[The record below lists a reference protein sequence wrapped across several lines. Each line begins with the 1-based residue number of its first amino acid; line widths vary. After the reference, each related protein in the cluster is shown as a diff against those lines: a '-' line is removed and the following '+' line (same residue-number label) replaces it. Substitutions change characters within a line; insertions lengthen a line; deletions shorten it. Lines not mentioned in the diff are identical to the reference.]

1 MGFFN
6 HTESP
11 SNPFP
16 ELLLMVASKEN
27 SRIFNLQSIEIL
39 AKNSN
44 LQLPEFQEGE
54 VLELSNLVYTLRI
67 HSEEPGTDLNYFE

>member
-1 MGFFN
+1 
-6 HTESP
+6 
-11 SNPFP
+11 
-16 ELLLMVASKEN
+16 MVASKEN

-54 VLELSNLVYTLRI
+54 VLDLANIVYKSAILSKNQALTKI
-67 HSEEPGTDLNYFE
+67 TSNNDPSMAQ